1 MQKQRGRPQIPKEKR
16 VIQKVTILLTD
27 EEKDYLTKAAK
38 EQDMS
43 ISQYV
48 REVLKL
54 FRKISQNQ
62 EVASGRER

>member
-16 VIQKVTILLTD
+16 VTKKVTILLTD
-27 EEKDYLTKAAK
+27 EEKEYLTKAAK

-62 EVASGRER
+62 EIENDRER

>member
-16 VIQKVTILLTD
+16 VTKKVTILLTD
-27 EEKDYLTKAAK
+27 EEKEYLSKAAK

-62 EVASGRER
+62 EIENDRER

>member
-16 VIQKVTILLTD
+16 VTQKVTILLTD
-27 EEKDYLTKAAK
+27 EEKEYLTKAAK

-62 EVASGRER
+62 EIANDTKR

>member
-16 VIQKVTILLTD
+16 VTQKVTILLTD
-27 EEKDYLTKAAK
+27 EEKEYLTKVAK

-62 EVASGRER
+62 EVMQDGKR

>member
-16 VIQKVTILLTD
+16 VTKKVTILLTD
-27 EEKDYLTKAAK
+27 EEKEYLTKAAK
-38 EQDMS
+38 EQEMS

-54 FRKISQNQ
+54 FRKLSHNQ
-62 EVASGRER
+62 EDTNG

>member
-16 VIQKVTILLTD
+16 VTKKVTILLTD
-27 EEKDYLTKAAK
+27 EEKEYLSKAAK

-62 EVASGRER
+62 EVANG

>member
-16 VIQKVTILLTD
+16 VTQKVTILLTD
-27 EEKDYLTKAAK
+27 EEKEYLIKSAK

>member
-16 VIQKVTILLTD
+16 VTKKISILLTE
-27 EEKDYLTKAAK
+27 EEKEYLSKAAK

-48 REVLKL
+48 REVLNL
-54 FRKISQNQ
+54 FRKLSQNQ
-62 EVASGRER
+62 EITNDRKR